1 MPRFAHAQVLA
12 SLRGKRKAAKAGL
25 LDAAPNESDVGKCDM
40 CCVMLWAGVGRNI
53 YSCSVHL
60 QASHYFVS
68 WHVQ

>member
-40 CCVMLWAGVGRNI
+40 CCVMLWGWGGEEYI
-53 YSCSVHL
+53 
-60 QASHYFVS
+60 
-68 WHVQ
+68 